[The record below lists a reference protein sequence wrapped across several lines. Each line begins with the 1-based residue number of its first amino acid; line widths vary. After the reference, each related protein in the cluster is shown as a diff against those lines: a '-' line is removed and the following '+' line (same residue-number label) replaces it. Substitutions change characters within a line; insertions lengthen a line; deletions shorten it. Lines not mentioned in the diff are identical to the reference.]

1 MNEPCP
7 FPCTNK
13 TEFGYCKT
21 TACLY
26 APTIRLTS
34 MPQQNYGEAAQVK
47 TDVDIEPVKHA
58 YWVKRMEHGV
68 GKGYEAY
75 TPIWSCSNCGRD
87 YDPASCSIIKYC
99 YICGAKMDGGQEE
112 K

>member
-26 APTIRLTS
+26 APTIRVTS
-34 MPQQNYGEAAQVK
+34 MPQQNTGEAEWRYQTMSVPG
-47 TDVDIEPVKHA
+47 D
-58 YWVKRMEHGV
+58 
-68 GKGYEAY
+68 KGQTYAK
-75 TPIWSCSNCGRD
+75 WSCSACKVKQKMRSRYCPNCGKRM
-87 YDPASCSIIKYC
+87 KN
-99 YICGAKMDGGQEE
+99 GGKDE
-112 K
+112 